1 MLYVDKYFVMHNF
14 LWENSLKKQLSTE
27 FSTVSTFIEDK
38 IKGDKEKKIY
48 NFRDIIWQGI
58 VRILYLFV

>member
-27 FSTVSTFIEDK
+27 FSTVSTFLEDK
-38 IKGDKEKKIY
+38 IKNDKEKKIY
-48 NFRDIIWQGI
+48 NFRDIIWQ
-58 VRILYLFV
+58 